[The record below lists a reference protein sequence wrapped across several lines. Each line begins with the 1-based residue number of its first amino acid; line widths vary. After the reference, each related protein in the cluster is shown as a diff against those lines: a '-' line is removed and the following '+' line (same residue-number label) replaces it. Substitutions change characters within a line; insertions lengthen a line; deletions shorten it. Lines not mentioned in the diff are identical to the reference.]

1 MGFLSSLFG
10 AGKSAEIVEQRRREA
25 TEINEDVAAAIEN
38 CLAYIRSSSSQ
49 MLKRC
54 ANLAPDET
62 TLAMDC
68 LKTLN
73 LLEQQAQTAKGQA
86 DNTRAQIG
94 AAGPSIDWDKLV
106 RMLREW
112 RVTSTQIKP
121 QAEATVAKLNDILDQ
136 AEVLRR

>member
-10 AGKSAEIVEQRRREA
+10 SGKSPEIVEQRRREA
-25 TEINEDVAAAIEN
+25 AAINEDVAAAIED
-38 CLAYIRSSSSQ
+38 CLTYIRTSSSQ

-54 ANLAPDET
+54 SDLAPGET

-68 LKTLN
+68 LKSLN
-73 LLEQQAQTAKGQA
+73 LLEGQA
-86 DNTRAQIG
+86 MTAQGQANNTRAQII

-112 RVTSTQIKP
+112 RVTSSQILP
-121 QAEATVAKLNDILDQ
+121 SAEATVAKLNGILDQ
-136 AEVLRR
+136 AEALKR